1 MTDTWNEED
10 MEWYSRW
17 LNNQA
22 KATMVAVLFGATLER
37 TYEFVRELI
46 QDEIDEDYVSMIYS
60 EATSQTP
67 EVVTLH

>member
-1 MTDTWNEED
+1 MTDNWTDED

-22 KATMVAVLFGATLER
+22 KATMVAYLFGATLER
-37 TYEFVRELI
+37 TYEFVREII
-46 QDEIDEDYVSMIYS
+46 QDEIDEDYVRMIYT
-60 EATSQTP
+60 EASSQTP

>member
-1 MTDTWNEED
+1 MTDNWNEED

-22 KATMVAVLFGATLER
+22 KATIVAYLFGATLER

-46 QDEIDEDYVSMIYS
+46 QDEIDEDYVRMIYM
-60 EATSQTP
+60 EASSQTP